1 MLKTLSKGDLMKT
14 GKPKTIIELVVP
26 KKKKIIKRKTKAK
39 YLDDSSYAKQL
50 IRPIG
55 EDIADELAD
64 FFDLEKVD
72 RDFAKKLMEKVK

>member
-1 MLKTLSKGDLMKT
+1 MLKTLSKGDFMKT

-26 KKKKIIKRKTKAK
+26 KKKKIIKREKAK

-72 RDFAKKLMEKVK
+72 KDFAKKLMEKVK